1 MFVGIDVAKASL
13 VIAVHPRGEVWTTKT
28 TAQALRA
35 LAKRLAKV
43 APTLIVLEA
52 SGGYEIPVIDA
63 LLEAGLPVSLVQ
75 PARVRDY
82 AKSQGQRAKTD
93 VLAAKVLAAFAAQLV
108 DPLLLSAEPVQREMM
123 RRMLRRQ
130 QLEGMLMAERQR
142 LDQAQLYPDSPVRAD
157 LEETVAYLEAKLRD
171 IDREIDAYVTA
182 QPQWAETVALLRPV
196 PGVGRVT
203 IATLLAFLP
212 ELGQLSRHKIAAL
225 VGVAPMAQ
233 ESGTWHGQRRTGG
246 GRSVVRH
253 VLYMAA
259 LVASRWHPTLKAF
272 YTQLRARGKTAKQA
286 LTACMRKLL
295 VLLNARVKNKQP
307 WRAPAPTTA

>member
-1 MFVGIDVAKASL
+1 MFVGIDVAKARL

-35 LAKRLAKV
+35 LAKRLTKA

-52 SGGYEIPVIDA
+52 SGGYEIPVIDV

-93 VLAAKVLAAFAAQLV
+93 VLDAKVLAAFAAQLV
-108 DPLLLSAEPVQREMM
+108 DPLLLSAAPVQREMM

-157 LEETVAYLEAKLRD
+157 LEEMVAYLEAKLRD
-171 IDREIDAYVTA
+171 IDREIDAYVSMYHDQGLPVLKAVGFGMAVNVTLGLPIVRTSVDHGTA
-182 QPQWAETVALLRPV
+182 FDIAGRGVAD
-196 PGVGRVT
+196 PG
-203 IATLLAFLP
+203 
-212 ELGQLSRHKIAAL
+212 SMIAAITL
-225 VGVAPMAQ
+225 
-233 ESGTWHGQRRTGG
+233 
-246 GRSVVRH
+246 
-253 VLYMAA
+253 AA
-259 LVASRWHPTLKAF
+259 NLASNPS
-272 YTQLRARGKTAKQA
+272 
-286 LTACMRKLL
+286 
-295 VLLNARVKNKQP
+295 NP
-307 WRAPAPTTA
+307 